1 MKRKLAIT
9 LIIIALLALPIMGCA
24 SSGIGGKNS
33 LKAEDFEFMS
43 DLDGFLQAEMTG
55 YAALQ
60 NYEAKDPLP
69 FVDVTVKDIHKLMED
84 KESFV
89 LFVSFSTCP
98 WCNAVLT
105 RFIDVANEAGI
116 KVASLNTRK
125 NPEWESN
132 MDIDDYDLFVADF
145 DEQLE
150 YDTEGFKHLYVPH
163 VFFVKEG
170 EVVYDHQGALPEMGS
185 DPYME
190 LNAKQEEALRD
201 IYREGFKKLLDD
213 QE

>member
-43 DLDGFLQAEMTG
+43 DLDGFPQAEMTG

-60 NYEAKDPLP
+60 DYDAKDPLP

-150 YDTEGFKHLYVPH
+150 YDTEGLKHLYVPH

-190 LNAKQEEALRD
+190 LNAKQEEALRN

>member
-9 LIIIALLALPIMGCA
+9 LIIFALLALPIMGCA

-43 DLDGFLQAEMTG
+43 DLDGFPQAEMTG

-60 NYEAKDPLP
+60 DYDAKDPLP

-145 DEQLE
+145 DEQLDRPIMPMAGAWMSPRMWDIPRNSITVSGSASGNGE
-150 YDTEGFKHLYVPH
+150 RSVYGTQRKARRGTQGHLSRRV
-163 VFFVKEG
+163 
-170 EVVYDHQGALPEMGS
+170 
-185 DPYME
+185 
-190 LNAKQEEALRD
+190 
-201 IYREGFKKLLDD
+201 
-213 QE
+213 

>member
-43 DLDGFLQAEMTG
+43 DLDGFPQAEMTG

-60 NYEAKDPLP
+60 DYDAKDPLP

-163 VFFVKEG
+163 VFFVKE
-170 EVVYDHQGALPEMGS
+170 MGS